1 MFAYDNHKNIPWNIN
16 QYQVPT
22 LPYDY
27 KDIIRKRQYATQ
39 KKGVKTNDFYVTKRG
54 FYMDYS
60 LKVGA
65 TVPGS
70 SNNFLNQIPIKSNS
84 LGHIKNM
91 ISTKKV

>member
-1 MFAYDNHKNIPWNIN
+1 
-16 QYQVPT
+16 

-27 KDIIRKRQYATQ
+27 KDVIRQRQYATQ
-39 KKGVKTNDFYVTKRG
+39 KKGVKNNDFYVTKRG

-70 SNNFLNQIPIKSNS
+70 STINLIFRYISKAITMAS
-84 LGHIKNM
+84 LE
-91 ISTKKV
+91 T